1 MKSFLFSA
9 ILLGFWLADAKAQEN
24 NLPQILGDT
33 LYTSSGF
40 NIAKGQKIKIGTGSM
55 PDGNFKYIRINSASF
70 FAYNTMSNN
79 IHNPNEANYA
89 NSLNRS
95 ESGHQLTV
103 VKLEKR
109 GDENRDYVYYVVCKG
124 LPRYEIDIEN
134 AINAGEVIIPLSEKS
149 ASVHMPGD
157 DILYIS
163 KADELAKF
171 KKLLDQ
177 GVLTEEEYIVQKK
190 KLLGG
195 N

>member
-1 MKSFLFSA
+1 MKSFLFSV
-9 ILLGFWLADAKAQEN
+9 ILLSLVSANLKAQEN
-24 NLPQILGDT
+24 NLPTITGDT
-33 LYTSSGF
+33 LFTSSGF
-40 NIAKGQKIKIGTGSM
+40 NIARGYKIKIGAGSM

-70 FAYNTMSNN
+70 FAYNSMSNN

-103 VKLEKR
+103 VKMEKR
-109 GDENRDYVYYVVCKG
+109 GDENKGYVYYVVCKG

-134 AINAGEVIIPLSEKS
+134 AIAAGEVIIPSSEKS
-149 ASVHMPGD
+149 IADRSSGND
-157 DILYIS
+157 TRYIS

-177 GVLTEEEYIVQKK
+177 GVISEGEYGVQKRR
-190 KLLGG
+190 LLAG

>member
-1 MKSFLFSA
+1 MKSFLFSV
-9 ILLGFWLADAKAQEN
+9 ILLASLSVNVKAQEN

-33 LYTSSGF
+33 LFTSSGF

-109 GDENRDYVYYVVCKG
+109 GDEIRDYVYYVVCKG

-134 AINAGEVIIPLSEKS
+134 AINAGEVIIPLTEKS
-149 ASVHMPGD
+149 ASGHMAAD
-157 DILYIS
+157 DALYVS

-177 GVLTEEEYIVQKK
+177 GVITEEEFVVQKK

>member
-1 MKSFLFSA
+1 
-9 ILLGFWLADAKAQEN
+9 
-24 NLPQILGDT
+24 LGDT

-149 ASVHMPGD
+149 ASDHMPGD

-177 GVLTEEEYIVQKK
+177 GVITEEEYVAQKK

-195 N
+195 D